1 MRLSKQIYD
10 FGLDD
15 DRMNFFMQKVVQK
28 YYSNSWVYGEEN
40 GYAYIPKKYVR
51 TILGSVRF
59 EERISYLIENKYIEQ
74 VKISKN
80 DISGNDIVG
89 YIPKVFDYTKKKRH
103 HKFMDNYYN
112 NIEKNLSP
120 IAKQILRNLRNTKI
134 NITENKFW
142 DIVGVPEDKE
152 KLKSY
157 KGMLNEIKEFNSSS
171 AKEINEYIVE
181 DVFGKRVHTIISRL
195 PKEIRSNYVFIGGE
209 QTVEIDLTQSQP
221 IILGK
226 ILESKIGNNSY
237 SSAVRN
243 RDIYIL
249 ISDETGI
256 TRDDAKK
263 VFYQI
268 AFGKYDTKYT
278 DLFFSL
284 FPDTEQY
291 IRNIKKVYIKDN
303 PSKKR
308 HSNLAFILQ
317 QKESDIFRQ
326 VWGKL
331 KKYKV
336 PFLTVHDSVIIQ
348 SKNLNKYLPVITNE
362 LYRHIHNQINV
373 NINV

>member
-10 FGLDD
+10 FGLED

-28 YYSNSWVYGEEN
+28 YYSNCWVYGEDN
-40 GYAYIPKKYVR
+40 GYAYIPYDIVR
-51 TILGSVRF
+51 GILGNDNYKERLSVLLDNGF
-59 EERISYLIENKYIEQ
+59 IEEVFIGKSA
-74 VKISKN
+74 VGKN
-80 DISGNDIVG
+80 IKG

-120 IAKQILRNLRNTKI
+120 IAKQILRNLRTTKI

-157 KGMLNEIKEFNSSS
+157 KGMLNEIKEFNGSS

-195 PKEIRSNYVFIGGE
+195 PKEIRKNYVFIGGE

-226 ILESKIGNNSY
+226 ILEKEIGINSY
-237 SSAVRN
+237 SSDVRK

-249 ISDETGI
+249 ISEKSGI
-256 TRDDAKK
+256 TRDEAKK

-268 AFGKYDTKYT
+268 VFGKYDTKYT
-278 DLFFSL
+278 DLFFFL

-308 HSNLAFILQ
+308 HSNLSFILQ

-362 LYRHIHNQINV
+362 LYKHIHNQINV